1 MFLEFLVSIIKAS
14 QEMRAYRNMI
24 AGIPAQQ
31 VTKVVRPQGINLQ
44 FFNET
49 IKSATLNHQ
58 LISGNGPGIYSNGK
72 WLQTSHEL

>member
-49 IKSATLNHQ
+49 IKSATLNPIHQ
-58 LISGNGPGIYSNGK
+58 WKWPWYLFKWKMASNFA
-72 WLQTSHEL
+72 